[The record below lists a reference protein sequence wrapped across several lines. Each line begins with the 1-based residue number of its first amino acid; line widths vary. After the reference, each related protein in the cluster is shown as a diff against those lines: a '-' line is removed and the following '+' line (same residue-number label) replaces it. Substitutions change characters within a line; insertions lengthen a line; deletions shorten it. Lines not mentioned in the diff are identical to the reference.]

1 LQLCNSALVRVV
13 FYGTDPGIC
22 TEIVNGVCAAFC
34 SALVSVKSATSSV
47 PQSFFLFY
55 KMEAKHCALSNW
67 FLFKFIKQKMLKAY
81 IIKSKATVQDLEIR

>member
-22 TEIVNGVCAAFC
+22 TEIVNGLCAAFC
-34 SALVSVKSATSSV
+34 SALVSVKSATSSL
-47 PQSFFLFY
+47 PLFSFY
-55 KMEAKHCALSNW
+55 TKWRRSPALSIW